1 MSGIKIDFK
10 NTAGRHFTKFVVAIV
25 LVIGL
30 FSCRKDIQKRELLS
44 NFEENNFS
52 ELFQSFWQ
60 GMNTNYLYWDKETVD
75 WDSMY
80 KAYKPRFDSL
90 DKVPY
95 SDTSMNKCFQYM
107 ADMTKDLKDGQY
119 ALQLWN
125 GGDYKFEDS
134 LYKGYISFIPKLF
147 RTERIHTALPDTLF
161 DYIVQYNYLKEFD
174 YGVYRNW
181 NTNSIFQIT
190 TGRLKKGQKNI
201 LYTNLN
207 LFAVKESY
215 EAANASRPPRPVI
228 KNFFDNVHKS
238 NCDGVIIDLRNNR
251 GGNLE
256 DVDFLVGQFTSK
268 PVLFGYARY
277 KNGVGRLDYTP
288 PLRLNIN
295 PQAGATDFKKPI
307 VILADIYS
315 AAVSEIVIQAFKSLP
330 DAKVMVVGEH
340 SYGTSGLFSGNDI
353 STNGGSFGMGA
364 FGGVRLSNTALQD
377 KNHNFNFSGI
387 SPDFEVKY
395 NTNSIDQM
403 LKTGVDIQLE
413 KAIQVINQ

>member
-1 MSGIKIDFK
+1 MSVIKIDFK
-10 NTAGRHFTKFVVAIV
+10 KVSQRLSLYIVAGV
-25 LVIGL
+25 LVAGL
-30 FSCRKDIQKRELLS
+30 FSCRKNIEKRELLS
-44 NFEENNFS
+44 NYEENNFS

-60 GMNTNYLYWDKETVD
+60 GMNTNYLYWDQETVD
-75 WDSMY
+75 WDNMY
-80 KAYKPRFDSL
+80 RTYKPKFDSL
-90 DKVPY
+90 DMRRY
-95 SDTSMNKCFQYM
+95 SDTTMNLCFQYM

-125 GGDYKFEDS
+125 GGDYRFEDS

-147 RTERIHTALPDTLF
+147 RTERIRTALPDTLF
-161 DYIVQYNYLKEFD
+161 DYIVQYNYLKDFD

-181 NTNSIFQIT
+181 NTNSIFQVI

-201 LYTNLN
+201 LYTSLN
-207 LFAVKESY
+207 LFAIKEAY
-215 EAANASRPPRPVI
+215 NATNASRPPRPVI
-228 KNFFDNVHKS
+228 KNFFDNIHKS

-268 PVLFGYARY
+268 PMLFGYARY
-277 KNGVGRLDYTP
+277 KSGVGRLDYTP
-288 PLRLNIN
+288 PLPLNIT
-295 PQAGATDFKKPI
+295 QQTGATDFKKPI

-315 AAVSEIVIQAFKSLP
+315 AALSEVVMQAFKALP
-330 DAKVMVVGEH
+330 GAKVMVVGEH
-340 SYGTSGLFSGNDI
+340 TYGTSGLFTGNDI
-353 STNGGSFGMGA
+353 STNGGTFGLGT
-364 FGGVRLSNTALQD
+364 FGGVRISNTALQD

-395 NTNSIDQM
+395 NASSIDQM
-403 LKTGVDIQLE
+403 LHTGVDIQLE